1 MAIDPMTMLSIGQSA
16 IGFVQESRKQAE
28 LEQRY
33 QQNRLA
39 AAASRDLKI
48 QQLNRRAIQEAEAT
62 AGQKFDL
69 AIRALETRE
78 RRVVTAGEAGVRG
91 QGIDAQLDMTEA
103 RKLRGDTVFNQQLEN
118 VFAELE
124 LNKMG
129 ADAEAM
135 NRINSLQRGVQPSFM
150 TAAVGAAAGA
160 YATELK
166 YGGNKSG
173 SFLDSMGLG
182 GNVSPY
188 GQTDVVLPN
197 VSTMS

>member
-1 MAIDPMTMLSIGQSA
+1 MDPMTMLSIGQSV
-16 IGFVQESRKQAE
+16 IGFAQESRKQAE

-78 RRVVTAGEAGVRG
+78 RRVVTAGEAGVSG

-124 LNKMG
+124 LNDKVN
-129 ADAEAM
+129 ASLDA
-135 NRINSLQRGVQPSFM
+135 
-150 TAAVGAAAGA
+150 
-160 YATELK
+160 
-166 YGGNKSG
+166 
-173 SFLDSMGLG
+173 LD
-182 GNVSPY
+182 
-188 GQTDVVLPN
+188 
-197 VSTMS
+197 